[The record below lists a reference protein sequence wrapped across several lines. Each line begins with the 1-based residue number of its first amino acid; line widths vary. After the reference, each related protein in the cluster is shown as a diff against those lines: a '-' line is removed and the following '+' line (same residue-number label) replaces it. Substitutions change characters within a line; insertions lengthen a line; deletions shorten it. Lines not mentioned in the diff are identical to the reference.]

1 MEQRQESPRIDSTVF
16 WVAAILSVVFVAW
29 GVFFADS
36 LARVF
41 DAVLFDFLIPNFGWV
56 FILSSFGF
64 LAFSVYLAASRY
76 GRIRLGGDDERPEF
90 STVSWVAM
98 MFSAGMGI
106 GLMFYGVAEPMSHMG
121 TPPFGLAEPNT
132 KGAAQVAM
140 EYSYFHW
147 ALHPWAI
154 YAIVG
159 LALAYFCFRKG
170 MPNLISTAFYPL
182 LGDRVYGPAGKTID
196 ILAIFATLFGSAT
209 SLGLGA
215 LQINQGLN
223 VLFGVGGKNS
233 VGMAIV
239 VIAVLTLC
247 FILSAISGVHRGIQW
262 LANTN
267 MVLAVF
273 LLLFLFVLGPT
284 VFILDTFV
292 QSIGGYLAN
301 IIPMSFRTASY
312 GDSAFVSGW
321 TVFYWAWWISW
332 APFVGTFIARIS
344 RGRTIREFV
353 VGVILVPS
361 VVSFVWFAV
370 LGGTAIDLQLSGAA
384 DIAGPVAAGNQPG
397 ALFLTLE
404 QFPLF
409 WLTALIVVILV
420 ALFFISG
427 ADAAS
432 VVMGMLSSRGNLHP
446 KAWNIIMWGAF
457 TGAAAAICLLAG
469 AIQGSVSAAITA
481 LQSVAIASAAPF
493 VLVLIGLCFSIMRA
507 LREERVPGVTP
518 GREAPEPGR
527 AMSRPQGTAA
537 PQQMAGENPEE
548 QRGYRG

>member
-1 MEQRQESPRIDSTVF
+1 MEQREESPRIDSTVF
-16 WVAAILSVVFVAW
+16 WVAAILSAIFVAW

-36 LARVF
+36 LSAVF
-41 DAVLFDFLIPNFGWV
+41 DAVLFSYLIPNFGWV

-64 LAFSVYLAASRY
+64 LAFSIYLAASRY

-106 GLMFYGVAEPMSHMG
+106 GLMFFGVAEPMSHMG
-121 TPPFGLAEPNT
+121 TPPFGLADPNT

-170 MPNLISTAFYPL
+170 MPNLISTSFYPL
-182 LGDRVYGPAGKTID
+182 LGDRVYGPVGKTID

-223 VLFGVGGKNS
+223 VLFGVGGKNA

-239 VIAVLTLC
+239 VIAVLTVC

-321 TVFYWAWWISW
+321 TVF
-332 APFVGTFIARIS
+332 
-344 RGRTIREFV
+344 
-353 VGVILVPS
+353 
-361 VVSFVWFAV
+361 
-370 LGGTAIDLQLSGAA
+370 
-384 DIAGPVAAGNQPG
+384 
-397 ALFLTLE
+397 
-404 QFPLF
+404 
-409 WLTALIVVILV
+409 
-420 ALFFISG
+420 
-427 ADAAS
+427 
-432 VVMGMLSSRGNLHP
+432 
-446 KAWNIIMWGAF
+446 
-457 TGAAAAICLLAG
+457 
-469 AIQGSVSAAITA
+469 
-481 LQSVAIASAAPF
+481 
-493 VLVLIGLCFSIMRA
+493 
-507 LREERVPGVTP
+507 
-518 GREAPEPGR
+518 
-527 AMSRPQGTAA
+527 
-537 PQQMAGENPEE
+537 
-548 QRGYRG
+548 

>member
-1 MEQRQESPRIDSTVF
+1 MEQRQERTRIDPTVF
-16 WVAAILSVVFVAW
+16 WVAAIISAVFVLW
-29 GVFFADS
+29 GILFTDN
-36 LARVF
+36 LAAVF
-41 DAVLFDFLIPNFGWV
+41 DAVLWSFLVPNFGWV

-64 LAFSVYLAASRY
+64 LAFSMYLAFSRY
-76 GRIRLGGDDERPEF
+76 GKVRLGGQDEQPEF

-106 GLMFYGVAEPMSHMG
+106 GLMFFGVAEPLSHMSSPPAG
-121 TPPFGLAEPNT
+121 TAEPGT
-132 KGAAQVAM
+132 RGAAQVAM

-147 ALHPWAI
+147 AFHPWAI
-154 YAIVG
+154 YAVMG
-159 LALAYFCFRKG
+159 LALAYFVFRKG

-182 LGDRVYGPAGKTID
+182 LGDRVYGPIGKTID

-223 VLFGVGGKNS
+223 AMFGFGGREAVGL
-233 VGMAIV
+233 AIV
-239 VIAVLTLC
+239 VIAILTAA
-247 FILSAISGVHRGIQW
+247 FILSAISGVHKGIQW
-262 LANTN
+262 IANTN

-273 LLLFLFVLGPT
+273 LLVFVFFLGPT
-284 VFILDTFV
+284 VFILNTLTE
-292 QSIGGYLAN
+292 SLGGYLAN
-301 IIPMSFRTASY
+301 LIPMSFRTAAFSD
-312 GDSAFVSGW
+312 GAFVSSW

-353 VGVILVPS
+353 FGVILAPS
-361 VVSFVWFAV
+361 VVSFIWFAI
-370 LGGTAIDLQLSGAA
+370 LGGTAINLQLTGAA
-384 DIAGPVAAGNQPG
+384 DIAETAANNQPA

-409 WLTALIVVILV
+409 WLMSGITIILV
-420 ALFFISG
+420 ALFFVSG

-432 VVMGMLSSRGNLHP
+432 MVMGMLSSRGNLHP
-446 KAWNIIMWGAF
+446 RAWNIVLWGVF

-469 AIQGSVSAAITA
+469 AIQGSVDAALTA
-481 LQSVAIASAAPF
+481 LQAVAIASAAPF
-493 VLVLIGLCFSIMRA
+493 VLVLIGLCFSILKA

-518 GREAPEPGR
+518 GLEAPEPGR
-527 AMSRPQGTAA
+527 AMSRQQGTAA
-537 PQQMAGENPEE
+537 PQQMAAENPEE
-548 QRGYRG
+548 QRGPRA

>member
-1 MEQRQESPRIDSTVF
+1 VEQREESTRIDPTVF
-16 WVAAILSVVFVAW
+16 WVAAIISAVFVLW
-29 GVFFADS
+29 GILFTDN
-36 LARVF
+36 LAAVF
-41 DAVLFDFLIPNFGWV
+41 DAVLWSFLVPNFGWV

-64 LAFSVYLAASRY
+64 LAFSMYLAFSRY
-76 GRIRLGGDDERPEF
+76 GKVRLGGQDEQPEF

-106 GLMFYGVAEPMSHMG
+106 GLMFFGVAEPLSHMSSPPAG
-121 TPPFGLAEPNT
+121 TAEPGT
-132 KGAAQVAM
+132 REAAQVAM

-147 ALHPWAI
+147 AFHPWAI
-154 YAIVG
+154 YAVMG
-159 LALAYFCFRKG
+159 LALAYFVFRKG

-182 LGDRVYGPAGKTID
+182 LGDRVYGPIGKTID

-223 VLFGVGGKNS
+223 AMFGFGGREAVGL
-233 VGMAIV
+233 AIV
-239 VIAVLTLC
+239 VIAILTAA
-247 FILSAISGVHRGIQW
+247 FILSAISGVHKGIQW
-262 LANTN
+262 IANTN

-273 LLLFLFVLGPT
+273 LLVFVFFLGPT
-284 VFILDTFV
+284 VFILNTLTE
-292 QSIGGYLAN
+292 SLGGYLAN
-301 IIPMSFRTASY
+301 LIPMSFRTAAFSD
-312 GDSAFVSGW
+312 GAFVSAW

-353 VGVILVPS
+353 FGVILAPS
-361 VVSFVWFAV
+361 VVSFIWFAI
-370 LGGTAIDLQLSGAA
+370 LGGTAINLQLTGAA
-384 DIAGPVAAGNQPG
+384 DIAETAANNQPA

-409 WLTALIVVILV
+409 WLMSGITIILV
-420 ALFFISG
+420 ALFFVSG

-432 VVMGMLSSRGNLHP
+432 MVMGMLSSKGNLHP
-446 KAWNIIMWGAF
+446 RAWNIVLWGVF
-457 TGAAAAICLLAG
+457 TGAAAAICLLSG
-469 AIQGSVSAAITA
+469 AIQGSVDAALSA
-481 LQSVAIASAAPF
+481 LQAVAIASAAPF

-518 GREAPEPGR
+518 GLEAPEPGR
-527 AMSRPQGTAA
+527 AMSRQQGTAA
-537 PQQMAGENPEE
+537 PQQMTAENPEE
-548 QRGYRG
+548 QRGPRG